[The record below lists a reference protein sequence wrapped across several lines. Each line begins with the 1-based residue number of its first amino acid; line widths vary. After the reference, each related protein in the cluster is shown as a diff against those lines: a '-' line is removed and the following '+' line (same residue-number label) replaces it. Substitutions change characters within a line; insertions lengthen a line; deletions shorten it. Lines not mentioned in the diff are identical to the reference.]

1 MTPNNQSVSGDAQNF
16 WRPRQP
22 IVHRPGPCW
31 HGPNWPW
38 PREIPD
44 QHGRGTVGPNPPVQ
58 KSMRSHQWASGQP
71 FSSATGR
78 RTQPSKH
85 RGHWAEHPIDDSSRH
100 GPNWSWP
107 RKIPDQRGRGTV
119 GPNPPVQKS
128 SDRTNGHLGNHLAR
142 PRVDARSRASIG
154 GIGPSIPSPTARGM
168 AQTAPGLGKSPTNE
182 AVARSGPA
190 TAKSARA
197 KVYAIAPMDLWATIK
212 LGHGSAYAA

>member
-58 KSMRSHQWASGQP
+58 KSMQSHQWASGQP

-100 GPNWSWP
+100 GPNWPWP
-107 RKIPDQRGRGTV
+107 REIPDQRGRGTV

-128 SDRTNGHLGNHLAR
+128 MRSHQWASRQPFSSATGRRAQPSKHRGHWAEHPIADSSRHGPNCPWPREIPDQRGRGTVGPGHGQIRLCKSLCDRANGPLGNH
-142 PRVDARSRASIG
+142 
-154 GIGPSIPSPTARGM
+154 
-168 AQTAPGLGKSPTNE
+168 
-182 AVARSGPA
+182 
-190 TAKSARA
+190 
-197 KVYAIAPMDLWATIK
+197 
-212 LGHGSAYAA
+212 